1 MASNV
6 GSVIVGVIVG
16 MLLMGQAVWFCMPA
30 LMLNKHKSKRGYD
43 ETLKILTER
52 LQKKQDWHLVN
63 LTDYQESTAA
73 FGSIERVCSMSVC
86 NLRYASKIL
95 TDDANRGVTAF
106 MPLAIG
112 IYENKKGDVLVSQL
126 NVKLLGLMF
135 GGTIASVMKMAGTV
149 LKTVVSSI
157 ATT

>member
-6 GSVIVGVIVG
+6 VSVIVGVIVG
-16 MLLMGQAVWFCMPA
+16 LLLMGLAVWFCMPA

-43 ETLKILTER
+43 ETLKILTEN
-52 LQKKQDWHLVN
+52 LQKKQDWHLVIMR
-63 LTDYQESTAA
+63 DYQEITAA
-73 FGSIERVCSMSVC
+73 FGAIERVCSMSVC
-86 NLRYASKIL
+86 NSRYASKIL

-112 IYENKKGDVLVSQL
+112 IYENKKGEVLVSQL

-135 GGTIASVMKMAGTV
+135 GGTIASVMKLAGTD
-149 LKTVVSSI
+149 LNEVVSSV
-157 ATT
+157 TGY